1 MTRRD
6 LGPSIRAMRRAA
18 TSPLVRSAA
27 LLTVLG
33 GCAERR
39 LTARPSTPQGAGT
52 WVAVWLAGALAALVV
67 GVLLTLPVWR
77 RRTGA
82 RLAVT
87 VLTAQTGA
95 MAVVGA
101 LLVGVALRSGQL
113 ADTPD
118 DAVASVAL
126 VRLSRVDGDETF
138 FNLMLLVLLIVAP
151 LLVTLTALAARFA
164 AGHAAGE
171 RWAATA
177 LLALQLGGS
186 TYAVVRLVLGAHG
199 LPYLGGAL
207 AFPVIAAALAS
218 CWPRTPVGASPP
230 RHAR

>member
-1 MTRRD
+1 MAHSLRTM
-6 LGPSIRAMRRAA
+6 S
-18 TSPLVRSAA
+18 RSASRSLVLA
-27 LLTVLG
+27 VGVLTAIG

-39 LTARPSTPQGAGT
+39 LATRPSTPQGAGT
-52 WVAVWLAGALAALVV
+52 WVAVWIAGVLAALVV

-77 RRTGA
+77 RRASA
-82 RLAVT
+82 RVAVA
-87 VLTAQTGA
+87 VLTVQTGA
-95 MAVVGA
+95 MAVVGT

-118 DAVASVAL
+118 DTAASVAL
-126 VRLSRVDGDETF
+126 VRLSRVDGDATF
-138 FNLMLLVLLIVAP
+138 FDLMLVVLLVVVP

-164 AGHAAGE
+164 AGHAPGE

-177 LLALQLGGS
+177 LLALELGGS
-186 TYAVVRLVLGAHG
+186 TYAIVRLVLGERG

-207 AFPVIAAALAS
+207 AFPVVAAAMVS
-218 CWPRTPVGASPP
+218 CWPRQPMATAPP